1 MKLILNEE
9 QQMLRDSAKDFAE
22 QKTPVSH
29 FRGLRDN
36 KDPLNWDKEIWKE
49 MVDLGWSGILIP
61 EEFGGSDFGLAGI
74 SVIMQEVGKTLTPS
88 PLFATAVL
96 GASAITS
103 FGTQDQKSKYL
114 PLIASGEITTALAVD
129 EESHHAP
136 ANTITKA
143 ELVNDKWIL
152 NGKKKFVVDGASADV
167 LIILAR
173 TSGAKGENTGLTL
186 FILDANAKGVEV
198 IKTDM
203 ADCRNYANI
212 VLNNVA
218 VDKTAILGD
227 QESGG
232 EAVDKILDEGRIAL
246 ASEMLG
252 NSEAAFEMTINYLK
266 ERKQFGVHIGTFQAL
281 QHRAAEM
288 FCEIELTKSA
298 VMAAMQGADENN
310 NDLQR
315 MASLAKSIA
324 GETLYLV
331 SNESVQMH
339 GGIGVTDEYDIGF
352 FMKRARVAEV
362 IFGGANFHQERYAN
376 LSNFLR
382 IIKLL

>member
-1 MKLILNEE
+1 MKLVLNEE
-9 QQMLRDSAKDFAE
+9 QQMLSDSAKDFAANR
-22 QKTPVSH
+22 TPVNH
-29 FRGLRDN
+29 FRSLRDN
-36 KDPLNWDKEIWKE
+36 NDPLNWDKDVWRE

-61 EEFGGSDFGLAGI
+61 QEFGGSDFGLAGI

-88 PLFATAVL
+88 PLFATAVM
-96 GASAITS
+96 GASAINT
-103 FGTQDQKSKYL
+103 FGTQEQKAEYL
-114 PLIASGEITTALAVD
+114 PKIAAGNITTAIAID

-136 ANTITKA
+136 FNSMAQA
-143 ELVNDKWIL
+143 ELVGDEWVL
-152 NGKKKFVVDGASADV
+152 NGKKKFVVDGASADI

-173 TSGAKGENTGLTL
+173 TSGIKGDKAGLTL
-186 FILDANAKGVEV
+186 FIVDANHTGVEI

-212 VLNNVA
+212 VLDNVKISKDA
-218 VDKTAILGD
+218 LLGD

-232 EAVDKILDEGRIAL
+232 EAIDKILDEGRIAL
-246 ASEMLG
+246 SAEMLG
-252 NSEAAFEMTINYLK
+252 NSEAAFEMTLNYLK
-266 ERKQFGVHIGTFQAL
+266 ERKQFGVLIGTFQAL

-352 FMKRARVAEV
+352 YMKRARVAEV

-376 LSNFLR
+376 LSNF
-382 IIKLL
+382 

>member
-1 MKLILNEE
+1 MKLVLNEE
-9 QQMLRDSAKDFAE
+9 QQMLSDSAKDFAANR
-22 QKTPVSH
+22 TPVNH
-29 FRGLRDN
+29 FRSLRDN
-36 KDPLNWDKEIWKE
+36 NDPLNWDKDVWKE

-61 EEFGGSDFGLAGI
+61 QEFGGSDFGLAGI

-88 PLFATAVL
+88 PLFATAVM
-96 GASAITS
+96 GASAINT
-103 FGTQDQKSKYL
+103 FGTQEQKAEYL
-114 PLIASGEITTALAVD
+114 PKIAAGNITTAIAID

-136 ANTITKA
+136 FNSMAQA
-143 ELVNDKWIL
+143 ELVGDEWVL
-152 NGKKKFVVDGASADV
+152 NGKKKFVVDGASADI

-173 TSGAKGENTGLTL
+173 TSGIKGDKAGLTL
-186 FILDANAKGVEV
+186 FIVDASHTGVEI

-212 VLNNVA
+212 VLDNVTISKDA
-218 VDKTAILGD
+218 LLGD

-232 EAVDKILDEGRIAL
+232 EAIDKILDEGRIAL
-246 ASEMLG
+246 SAEMLG
-252 NSEAAFEMTINYLK
+252 NSEAAFEMTLNYLK
-266 ERKQFGVHIGTFQAL
+266 ERKQFGVLIGTFQAL

-352 FMKRARVAEV
+352 YMKRARVAEV

-376 LSNFLR
+376 LSNF
-382 IIKLL
+382 

>member
-1 MKLILNEE
+1 MKLVLNEE
-9 QQMLRDSAKDFAE
+9 QQMLSDSAKDFAANR
-22 QKTPVSH
+22 TPVNH
-29 FRGLRDN
+29 FRSLRDN
-36 KDPLNWDKEIWKE
+36 NDPLNWDKDVWRE

-61 EEFGGSDFGLAGI
+61 QEFGGSDFGLAGI

-88 PLFATAVL
+88 PLFATAVM
-96 GASAITS
+96 GASAINT
-103 FGTQDQKSKYL
+103 FGTQEQKAEYL
-114 PLIASGEITTALAVD
+114 PKIAAGNITTAIAID

-136 ANTITKA
+136 FNSMAQA
-143 ELVNDKWIL
+143 ELVGDEWVL
-152 NGKKKFVVDGASADV
+152 NGKKKFVVDGASADI

-173 TSGAKGENTGLTL
+173 TSGIKGDKAGLTL
-186 FILDANAKGVEV
+186 FIVDASHTGVEI

-212 VLNNVA
+212 VLDNVKISKDA
-218 VDKTAILGD
+218 LLGD

-232 EAVDKILDEGRIAL
+232 EAIDKILDEGRIAL
-246 ASEMLG
+246 SAEMLG
-252 NSEAAFEMTINYLK
+252 NSEAAFEMTLNYLK
-266 ERKQFGVHIGTFQAL
+266 ERKQFGVLIGTFQAL

-352 FMKRARVAEV
+352 YMKRARVAEV

-376 LSNFLR
+376 LSNF
-382 IIKLL
+382 

>member
-1 MKLILNEE
+1 MKLVLNEE

-22 QKTPVSH
+22 QKTPVNH
-29 FRGLRDN
+29 FRSLRDN
-36 KDPLNWDKEIWKE
+36 NDSQNWDKGIWQQ

-61 EEFGGSDFGLAGI
+61 EEFGGSDFGIAGI
-74 SVIMQEVGKTLTPS
+74 SVIMQECGKTLTPS

-96 GASAITS
+96 GASAINA
-103 FGTQDQKSKYL
+103 FGTQEQKSEYL
-114 PLIASGEITTALAVD
+114 PKIVSGEITTALAVD
-129 EESHHAP
+129 EESHHTP
-136 ANTITKA
+136 ANTVAKA
-143 ELVNDKWIL
+143 ELVGNEWVL
-152 NGKKKFVVDGASADV
+152 NGKKKFVVDGASADI
-167 LIILAR
+167 LIVLAR
-173 TSGAKGENTGLTL
+173 TSGSKSDNMGLTL
-186 FILDANAKGVEV
+186 FILDAKQDGVEI

-212 VLNNVA
+212 ILDNVKLSKDN
-218 VDKTAILGD
+218 VLGD

-232 EAVDKILDEGRIAL
+232 EAIDKILDQGRIAL
-246 ASEMLG
+246 SAEMLG
-252 NSEAAFEMTINYLK
+252 NAEAAFEMTLGYLK
-266 ERKQFGVHIGTFQAL
+266 ERKQFGALIGTFQAL

-352 FMKRARVAEV
+352 YIKRARVAEV
-362 IFGGANFHQERYAN
+362 IFGGANFHQERYAK
-376 LSNFLR
+376 LSNF
-382 IIKLL
+382 

>member
-22 QKTPVSH
+22 NRTPVNH
-29 FRGLRDN
+29 FRSLRDN
-36 KDPLNWDKEIWKE
+36 SNAQNWDKDVWQE

-88 PLFATAVL
+88 PLFATAVM
-96 GASAITS
+96 GASAINT
-103 FGTQDQKSKYL
+103 FGTQEQKAEYL
-114 PLIASGEITTALAVD
+114 PKIAAGKITTAIAID

-136 ANTITKA
+136 FNSIAQA
-143 ELVNDKWIL
+143 ELVGDEWVL
-152 NGKKKFVVDGASADV
+152 NGKKKFVVDGASADI
-167 LIILAR
+167 LIVLAR
-173 TSGAKGENTGLTL
+173 TSGVKGDKAGLTL
-186 FILDANAKGVEV
+186 FIVDANHTGVEI

-212 VLNNVA
+212 VLDNVTISKDA
-218 VDKTAILGD
+218 LLGD

-232 EAVDKILDEGRIAL
+232 EAIDKVLDEGRIAL
-246 ASEMLG
+246 SAEMLG
-252 NSEAAFEMTINYLK
+252 NSEAAFEMTLNYLK
-266 ERKQFGVHIGTFQAL
+266 ERKQFGVLIGTFQAL

-352 FMKRARVAEV
+352 YMKRARVAEV

-376 LSNFLR
+376 LSNF
-382 IIKLL
+382 

>member
-1 MKLILNEE
+1 MKLVLNEE
-9 QQMLRDSAKDFAE
+9 QQMLSDSAKDFAANR
-22 QKTPVSH
+22 TPVNH
-29 FRGLRDN
+29 FRSLRDN
-36 KDPLNWDKEIWKE
+36 NDPLNWDKDVWKE
-49 MVDLGWSGILIP
+49 MVDLGWAGILIP
-61 EEFGGSDFGLAGI
+61 QEFGGSDFGLAGI

-88 PLFATAVL
+88 PLFATAVM
-96 GASAITS
+96 GASAINT
-103 FGTQDQKSKYL
+103 FGTQEQKAEYL
-114 PLIASGEITTALAVD
+114 PKIAAGNITTAIAID

-136 ANTITKA
+136 FNSIAQA
-143 ELVNDKWIL
+143 ELVGDEWVL
-152 NGKKKFVVDGASADV
+152 NGKKKFVVDGASADI

-173 TSGAKGENTGLTL
+173 TSGIKGDKAGLTL
-186 FILDANAKGVEV
+186 FIVDASHTGVEI

-212 VLNNVA
+212 VLDNVKISKDA
-218 VDKTAILGD
+218 LLGD

-232 EAVDKILDEGRIAL
+232 EAIDKILDEGRIAL
-246 ASEMLG
+246 SAEMLG
-252 NSEAAFEMTINYLK
+252 NSEAAFEMTLNYLK
-266 ERKQFGVHIGTFQAL
+266 ERKQFGVLIGTFQAL

-352 FMKRARVAEV
+352 YMKRARVAEV

-376 LSNFLR
+376 LSNF
-382 IIKLL
+382 

>member
-114 PLIASGEITTALAVD
+114 PLIASGEITTAIAVD

-143 ELVNDKWIL
+143 ELVKDKWVL

-173 TSGAKGENTGLTL
+173 TSGAKGANTGLTL

-376 LSNFLR
+376 LSNF
-382 IIKLL
+382 